1 MNDPLRP
8 MTAHNVLH
16 GLLYQATSAEYI
28 ALCVQM
34 YQLARHALL
43 DRLRTGTFRRPA
55 VIFDLD
61 ETVFD
66 NSAYAAWQIHAGA
79 NFDESTS
86 WKEWCDAG
94 EAGAVPGAVEFVRFA
109 EEAGATP
116 IFITTRQNVTRTGT
130 ARNLMRLGVL
140 NEKEFKFE
148 ETAPTAVNHALH
160 TRLFMKG
167 MPDFKVERPD
177 GEVTYKLGNKF
188 LQRVFCSQVR
198 GFEIILSVGDNLA
211 DYAEYYGR
219 VVDPSGET
227 APGEFPGVASRRA
240 SVLQDLNLFGR
251 DFILLPNPTYGGWL
265 SAFELNRLGASDELA
280 STGNPV
286 RQGLA
291 EPQSPFAYDDGK
303 SVTPLGPKFSE
314 HALRIWSGPKGA
326 RSRISGRGIR
336 KVSRDPASTPAES
349 REGPEKRGPDQ

>member
-1 MNDPLRP
+1 MNSPLRP
-8 MTAHNVLH
+8 MTAHNTLH

-43 DRLRTGTFRRPA
+43 ERLRSGTFRYPA

-61 ETVFD
+61 ETVLD
-66 NSAYAAWQIHAGA
+66 NSAYAAWQIQAGT

-94 EAGAVPGAVEFVRFA
+94 ESGAVPGAVEFVRFV

-116 IFITTRQNVTRTGT
+116 IFITTRLNATRAGT
-130 ARNLMRLGVL
+130 ARNLKKLGVL
-140 NEKEFKFE
+140 NDAELKFE
-148 ETAPTAVNHALH
+148 ETMATAAHHARE

-167 MPDFKVERPD
+167 MPDVNVERPQ

-188 LQRVFCSQVR
+188 LQRVFCTQVR
-198 GFEIILSVGDNLA
+198 GFEIILSVGDNLS

-219 VVDPSGET
+219 VFDPSG
-227 APGEFPGVASRRA
+227 APASGEFPTISSRRA

-251 DFILLPNPTYGGWL
+251 DFVLLPNATYGGWL

-280 STGNPV
+280 STGDPV

-291 EPQSPFAYDDGK
+291 EPQAPFVFGDGE
-303 SVTPLGPKFSE
+303 SITALGPKFSKS
-314 HALRIWSGPKGA
+314 ALRIWSGPKGA
-326 RSRISGRGIR
+326 SKSVQLETTQG
-336 KVSRDPASTPAES
+336 
-349 REGPEKRGPDQ
+349 